1 MCTWLLVMC
10 CGVCTLLTLIP
21 PVTLQAVRRMVGSG
35 GYYLVMH
42 PLTPQ
47 PARPDL
53 AAWLLQ
59 ESGPAVQGDAHT
71 VAHHSLPHGHSHGH
85 YSHHHTPLKLPSTN
99 GGILRLE
106 TGENMA
112 LSEAD
117 MTRSPTQLS
126 PTKASQRNVGV
137 ALQLPSGHEPVKQ
150 GPAIVIH

>member
-10 CGVCTLLTLIP
+10 CGGCALLTLIP

-35 GYYLVMH
+35 GYYLVVH

-59 ESGPAVQGDAHT
+59 ESGPAVQGDAHI

-85 YSHHHTPLKLPSTN
+85 YSHHHTPLKLPSTHKD
-99 GGILRLE
+99 IMRLE

-112 LSEAD
+112 LSENE
-117 MTRSPTQLS
+117 MHRHQLKPGQHNVS
-126 PTKASQRNVGV
+126 IYKQEGVRRQCCCLQITSQM
-137 ALQLPSGHEPVKQ
+137 
-150 GPAIVIH
+150 